1 MVKVAKLKASAADL
15 DMDIYHYATSMVTKG
30 YALAQSLD
38 ANEMHHISIHATPDQ
53 TVTAQLDSSLNQM
66 ILAIGVLENTAEELN
81 HFTILELLKKRLGK
95 DVSGCSTFSE
105 WLFKE
110 AQKRKNRIN

>member
-1 MVKVAKLKASAADL
+1 
-15 DMDIYHYATSMVTKG
+15 MDMVTKG
-30 YALAQSLD
+30 YALAGSLD

-53 TVTAQLDSSLNQM
+53 IFTAQLDSALNQM

-81 HFTILELLKKRLGK
+81 HLTILELLKKRLGR
-95 DVSGCSTFSE
+95 DVSGCTTFGE

-110 AQKRKNRIN
+110 AQKRKHRIN